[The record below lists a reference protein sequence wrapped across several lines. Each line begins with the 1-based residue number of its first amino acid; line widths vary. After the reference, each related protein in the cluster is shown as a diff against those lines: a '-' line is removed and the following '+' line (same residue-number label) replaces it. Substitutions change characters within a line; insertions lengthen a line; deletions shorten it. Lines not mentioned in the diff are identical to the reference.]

1 MCRTHNNKHSS
12 FVYTSPSCNALTYDI
27 LISIIYFPADAH
39 NTFNLFDKKGNGQV
53 STKEL
58 GNIFKS
64 LALQIPAD
72 RLKEWADE
80 VDEEGMYYY
89 V

>member
-1 MCRTHNNKHSS
+1 VPITTINTLVLYIRQLPVMQ
-12 FVYTSPSCNALTYDI
+12 LTYDI
-27 LISIIYFPADAH
+27 LISIIYFLADAH

-80 VDEEGMYYY
+80 VDEEGMYYH

>member
-1 MCRTHNNKHSS
+1 MQ
-12 FVYTSPSCNALTYDI
+12 LTYDI
-27 LISIIYFPADAH
+27 LISIIDFLADAH

-53 STKEL
+53 STNEL

-80 VDEEGMYYY
+80 VDEEGMYYH